1 VITICVCWG
10 VTKKTSVMPGSEGV
24 IMVVAKIL
32 VDTIST
38 SNQVGCGAG
47 Y

>member
-1 VITICVCWG
+1 MTICVCWA
-10 VTKKTSVMPGSEGV
+10 VTENNSVIPGSEGV

-38 SNQVGCGAG
+38 SNQVGCGGTG